1 MIKGSCLCGAVA
13 YEADGLSGPVVH
25 CHCHTC
31 RKAHSAAFN
40 TSARTRR
47 ADFRWVRG
55 EDALASYESTP
66 GKLRH
71 FCGRCGSH
79 LMAEWREASEVVLRV
94 GSIDE
99 GIDIQPVA
107 HIWVNHAAEW
117 DHGHDDLPRYAKGP
131 DSAIVGR

>member
-1 MIKGSCLCGAVA
+1 M
-13 YEADGLSGPVVH
+13 
-25 CHCHTC
+25 
-31 RKAHSAAFN
+31 
-40 TSARTRR
+40 
-47 ADFRWVRG
+47 RG

-79 LMAEWREASEVVLRV
+79 LMAEWRDASEVVLRV

-99 GIDIQPVA
+99 GGDVQPVA